1 MPSSAWPTRASC
13 KRKWTDE
20 INDEWIEAVM
30 GTRDDV
36 ERAKLE
42 RILADY
48 GISAEQPDEFLV
60 GLVDINERLV
70 AQARREQWMALKRPP
85 LTKAQFSILSAP
97 QPRPEVAAIRDLIY

>member
-1 MPSSAWPTRASC
+1 MGRCT
-13 KRKWTDE
+13 
-20 INDEWIEAVM
+20 NDRHSQREALPKKA
-30 GTRDDV
+30 T
-36 ERAKLE
+36 
-42 RILADY
+42 LADY